1 MYASALSIPSQLF
14 LSLDKT
20 NIAAS
25 TIITPWSSHCRQP
38 GANTPLPSSFPPATQ
53 DLHRE
58 EEFYISFE
66 IRQ

>member
-1 MYASALSIPSQLF
+1 MYASALAIPSQLF

-20 NIAAS
+20 NLATS
-25 TIITPWSSHCRQP
+25 TIITPWSAYCRQP
-38 GANTPLPSSFPPATQ
+38 GASTPLPSSFAPATQ
-53 DLHRE
+53 DLRRE